1 MLASPDSTESLR
13 VGFADVPISAASP
26 GLRMF
31 IDHSQCCNR
40 SAPDLGCDLTQ
51 NAPLP
56 ALPGETNVSMRIFV
70 DGGLV
75 EVYAMDM
82 VALTAVV
89 APLPNVA
96 TPEQRLVRAL
106 AEGTAGS
113 PCEVHEWR
121 LSL

>member
-1 MLASPDSTESLR
+1 MDIRRETRA
-13 VGFADVPISAASP
+13 
-26 GLRMF
+26 
-31 IDHSQCCNR
+31 QCCNS
-40 SAPDLGCDLTQ
+40 SAPDLGRDLTQ

-82 VALTAVV
+82 VALTAVA
-89 APLPNVA
+89 APLPTVA
-96 TPEQRLVRAL
+96 TPEQRLVRAF
-106 AEGTAGS
+106 AEGPAGS
-113 PCEVHEWR
+113 PCEVHGWK